1 MNKKLGNIASIMS
14 GCFLSEGADG
24 NLLYLK
30 VRDFTGNYIHQGDLR
45 PSVFA
50 SEKTERFLLK
60 DEDLLFAAKGNANF
74 CYCYKESVGRAVASN
89 AFFVIRVQ
97 DKTVLPEYVCCY
109 MNQPTIL
116 NSLRMQARGTG
127 IQLIGK
133 DVLEKLLIPIP
144 PMEVQQRICE
154 YDRLRRKET
163 ELLEQIAQRRQ
174 DISGLQLM
182 NMINLYEYG
191 K

>member
-1 MNKKLGNIASIMS
+1 MS

-50 SEKTERFLLK
+50 SEKTERFVLK
-60 DEDLLFAAKGNANF
+60 DKDLLFAAKGNANF
-74 CYCYKESVGRAVASN
+74 CYCYRESVGCAVASN

>member
-1 MNKKLGNIASIMS
+1 MNKILGNIASIMS

-116 NSLRMQARGTG
+116 NSLRIQARGTG

-154 YDRLRRKET
+154 YDKLRRKET
-163 ELLEQIAQRRQ
+163 ELLEQIAQKKQ

-182 NMINLYEYG
+182 NMINMYEYG

>member
-116 NSLRMQARGTG
+116 NSLRIQARGTG

-154 YDRLRRKET
+154 YDKLRRKET
-163 ELLEQIAQRRQ
+163 ELLEQIAQKKQ

-182 NMINLYEYG
+182 NMINMYEYG